1 MAGAVTEKKKKD
13 EVKLSGATSKKKV
26 EPSKRTLNLAI
37 RERRY
42 PDPKKWIPGVL
53 VVIILAALFSKF
65 AVVDRYAKLNEAE
78 AELAGKK
85 AELAATQAQYAD
97 YDEVRERYNMY
108 SYEGFDRTIADR
120 LDVMD
125 LLRRDVFPVC
135 EVQDLSVSGKTINLS
150 VTDLNLSQIS
160 QLIATLEGEPMVS
173 SVTVFT
179 ASDDREATMGAAS
192 LSVEL
197 MDAADDTGYVGIHEE
212 ADYTNMTAADTVV
225 CGMQLF
231 AERLDGVVKA
241 DIGGGA

>member
-179 ASDDREATMGAAS
+179 ASDDQEAVTGSAS

-197 MDAADDTGYVGIHEE
+197 VDATEVEKEGE
-212 ADYTNMTAADTVV
+212 
-225 CGMQLF
+225 
-231 AERLDGVVKA
+231 
-241 DIGGGA
+241 

>member
-1 MAGAVTEKKKKD
+1 MASAVMEKKKKD
-13 EVKLSGATSKKKV
+13 EVKLSRATSKKKV

-53 VVIILAALFSKF
+53 VVILLAALFAKF

-78 AELAGKK
+78 SELAGKK
-85 AELAATQAQYAD
+85 AALEDTRAQYAD
-97 YDEVRERYNMY
+97 YNEVRERYNMY
-108 SYEGFDRTIADR
+108 SYEGFDRTIANR

-125 LLRRDVFPVC
+125 LLKRDVFPVC
-135 EVQDLSVSGKTINLS
+135 EVRSLSVSGKTISLS

-179 ASDDREATMGAAS
+179 ASDDREATMGSAS

-197 MDAADDTGYVGIHEE
+197 MDATEVEKEGSE
-212 ADYTNMTAADTVV
+212 A
-225 CGMQLF
+225 
-231 AERLDGVVKA
+231 K
-241 DIGGGA
+241 

>member
-1 MAGAVTEKKKKD
+1 MASAVMEKKKKD
-13 EVKLSGATSKKKV
+13 EVKLSRATSKKKV

-53 VVIILAALFSKF
+53 VVILLAAVFAKF
-65 AVVDRYAKLNEAE
+65 AVVDRYAKLDEAE
-78 AELAGKK
+78 KELSDKK
-85 AELAATQAQYAD
+85 AALEDTRAQYAD

-108 SYEGFDRTIADR
+108 SYEGFDRTIANR

-125 LLRRDVFPVC
+125 LLKRDVFPVC
-135 EVQDLSVSGKTINLS
+135 EVQSLSVSGKTISLS

-173 SVTVFT
+173 RVTVFT
-179 ASDDREATMGAAS
+179 ASDDKEATMGSAS

-197 MDAADDTGYVGIHEE
+197 MDATEVEKEGSE
-212 ADYTNMTAADTVV
+212 A
-225 CGMQLF
+225 
-231 AERLDGVVKA
+231 K
-241 DIGGGA
+241 

>member
-1 MAGAVTEKKKKD
+1 MASAVMEKKKKD
-13 EVKLSGATSKKKV
+13 EVKLSRATSKKKV

-53 VVIILAALFSKF
+53 VVILLAALFAKF
-65 AVVDRYAKLNEAE
+65 AVVDRYAKLDEAE
-78 AELAGKK
+78 KERSDKK
-85 AELAATQAQYAD
+85 ATLEDTRAQYAD

-108 SYEGFDRTIADR
+108 SYEGFDRTIANR

-125 LLRRDVFPVC
+125 LLKRDVFPVC
-135 EVQDLSVSGKTINLS
+135 EVQSLSVSGKTISLS

-173 SVTVFT
+173 RVTVFT
-179 ASDDREATMGAAS
+179 ASDDKEATMGSAS

-197 MDAADDTGYVGIHEE
+197 MDATEVEKEGSE
-212 ADYTNMTAADTVV
+212 A
-225 CGMQLF
+225 
-231 AERLDGVVKA
+231 K
-241 DIGGGA
+241 

>member
-1 MAGAVTEKKKKD
+1 MASAVMEKKKKD
-13 EVKLSGATSKKKV
+13 EVKLSRATSKKKV

-53 VVIILAALFSKF
+53 VVILLAALFAKF
-65 AVVDRYAKLNEAE
+65 AVVDRYAKLDEAE
-78 AELAGKK
+78 KELSDKK
-85 AELAATQAQYAD
+85 ATLEDTRAQYAD

-108 SYEGFDRTIADR
+108 SYEGFDRTIANR

-125 LLRRDVFPVC
+125 LLKRDVFPVC
-135 EVQDLSVSGKTINLS
+135 EVQSLSVSGKTISLS

-173 SVTVFT
+173 RVTVFT
-179 ASDDREATMGAAS
+179 ASDDKEATMGSAS

-197 MDAADDTGYVGIHEE
+197 MDATEVEKEGSE
-212 ADYTNMTAADTVV
+212 A
-225 CGMQLF
+225 
-231 AERLDGVVKA
+231 K
-241 DIGGGA
+241 

>member
-1 MAGAVTEKKKKD
+1 MASAVMEKKKKD
-13 EVKLSGATSKKKV
+13 EVKLSRATSKKKV

-53 VVIILAALFSKF
+53 VVILLAALFAKF
-65 AVVDRYAKLNEAE
+65 AVVDRYAKLDEAE
-78 AELAGKK
+78 KELSDKK
-85 AELAATQAQYAD
+85 ATLEDTRAQYAD

-108 SYEGFDRTIADR
+108 SYEGFDRTIANR

-125 LLRRDVFPVC
+125 LLKRDVFPVC
-135 EVQDLSVSGKTINLS
+135 EVQSLSVSGKTISLS

-179 ASDDREATMGAAS
+179 ASDDKEATMGSAS

-197 MDAADDTGYVGIHEE
+197 MDATEVEKEGSE
-212 ADYTNMTAADTVV
+212 A
-225 CGMQLF
+225 
-231 AERLDGVVKA
+231 K
-241 DIGGGA
+241 